1 MPKQR
6 LVNSIEKGLV
16 IDHIRAGLGVRLFHY
31 LKLDEAN
38 FTVVI
43 VCNAESKR
51 MGRKDIIKIEN
62 IIDLDYTV
70 IGLIDHKST
79 ISVIEDGEIV
89 SKKQMTLPLRV
100 ENVILCKNPRCITSV
115 EPQLPHVF
123 HLQNADTRTYRCA
136 YCENLVHGIE
146 I

>member
-1 MPKQR
+1 MPTQR
-6 LVNSIEKGLV
+6 LVNSIQKGLV
-16 IDHIRAGLGVRLFHY
+16 IDHIRAGLGIRLFHY
-31 LKLDEAN
+31 LKLDEAG

-70 IGLIDHKST
+70 IGLIDHNST
-79 ISVIEDGEIV
+79 VSVIEGGVIIA
-89 SKKQMTLPLRV
+89 KKRMTLPERV
-100 ENVILCKNPRCITSV
+100 ENVILCKNPRCVTSS
-115 EPQLPHVF
+115 EAGLPHVF
-123 HLQNADTRTYRCA
+123 HLQDAAARTYQCA
-136 YCENLVHGIE
+136 YCEDLVHGIE